1 MSTAT
6 DAARVDATPT
16 VGVQPLVGPYR
27 GYAMS
32 LLLSISIVNY
42 LDRQVVHIL
51 AEPIKNDLHLHDW
64 QLGLLTGLAFGVLYT
79 FLGLPIAR
87 LAERGNRP
95 MIIAT
100 AAAVWSGFTVLC
112 GLVHN
117 FWQLALA
124 RVGVGVGE
132 AGCTPPA
139 HSLILDYTSPEKRS
153 SALAFYG
160 LGPPL
165 GGLIGMAFGGVVADA
180 FGWRMAFL
188 MAGAPGLVFAVLTA
202 LTLKEPRRMLARQA
216 EKAKA
221 TTASLGEMFKLI
233 SGKRAYW
240 ILGAAIT
247 CNVFIAHG
255 HGPFLGSFYLR
266 NHADGLAQMAQATGD
281 LFGVKLGSVGFLGIA
296 LGLLSGLGGAVGT
309 WTGGQLAD
317 RFGAADPRRYL
328 LMPGV
333 AILICVPLF
342 AGALLTPSL
351 PLSLALF
358 GLNYLVGF
366 TWYGPAFTAWFALVP
381 AHMRATNS
389 ALILF
394 VSNLIGLG
402 LAPLGVGILSDVY
415 GASMGS
421 GEGIRWALVT
431 LTSVGVLTG
440 VLFLLATRSFRQEI
454 ES

>member
-1 MSTAT
+1 MSTPI
-6 DAARVDATPT
+6 AAAPADESMP
-16 VGVQPLVGPYR
+16 GVKPFSSAYR
-27 GYAMS
+27 TYAMS
-32 LLLSISIVNY
+32 LLLAISIVNY

-100 AAAVWSGFTVLC
+100 AAAVWSFFTVIC

-139 HSLILDYTSPEKRS
+139 HSLILDYTTPEKRG

-165 GGLIGMAFGGVVADA
+165 GTLLGMAFGGVVADA

-188 MAGAPGLVFAVLTA
+188 LAGAPGVVFAIMTA
-202 LTLKEPRRMLARQA
+202 LTLKEPRKLLARQA
-216 EKAKA
+216 DKAKA
-221 TTASLGEMFKLI
+221 TTASLGEMFRLI
-233 SGKRAYW
+233 SKKRAYW

-247 CNVFIAHG
+247 CNVFFAHG
-255 HGPFLGSFYLR
+255 NGPFLGSFYLR
-266 NHADGLAQMAQATGD
+266 NHADGLAELAQATGG

-296 LGLLSGLGGAVGT
+296 LGLLSGVGGALGT
-309 WTGGQLAD
+309 FAGGRLAD
-317 RFGAADPRRYL
+317 RFGPTDPRRYL
-328 LMPGV
+328 YLPAAATLLG
-333 AILICVPLF
+333 APLF
-342 AGALLTPSL
+342 IGAMLAPSL
-351 PLSLALF
+351 PVSLTLF
-358 GLNYLVGF
+358 GLYFLVSF

-381 AHMRATNS
+381 PHMRATNS

-402 LAPLGVGILSDVY
+402 LAPLGVGILSDVF
-415 GASMGS
+415 ATTMGS
-421 GEGIRWALVT
+421 GPGIRWALIC
-431 LTSVGVLTG
+431 LASVGVLTG
-440 VLFLLATRSFRQEI
+440 ALFLLATRAFRQEI